1 MKQKIDY
8 ENKMTKAMQYLV
20 KDILKDTQENGLVDQ
35 HHFYITF
42 FTNSKNVELSDWLKE
57 KYPEE
62 ITIVIQNW
70 YKDLIV
76 DDDFFSITLNFS
88 NNLEMMKIPF
98 SSLKSFADPY
108 AEFFVSLKK
117 DNNKKEKKLVKKDNI
132 KKEKEETSDKEFS
145 NKVIKLDKFR
155 KE

>member
-20 KDILKDTQENGLVDQ
+20 KDILKDTEENGLLDQ

-42 FTNSKNVELSDWLKE
+42 FTNFKNVELSDWLKE

-76 DDDFFSITLNFS
+76 EDDFFSITLNS
-88 NNLEMMKIPF
+88 TLIK
-98 SSLKSFADPY
+98 
-108 AEFFVSLKK
+108 FFL
-117 DNNKKEKKLVKKDNI
+117 
-132 KKEKEETSDKEFS
+132 
-145 NKVIKLDKFR
+145 
-155 KE
+155 